1 MKFNPTLLFI
11 SLIFVTCSKQK
22 GILPTDLTC
31 EYLENPTVVDV
42 SQPRLSWINLAQHDE
57 RNQYQTAY
65 QVRVATSESE
75 LSDPDLWDSEK
86 VESDQSFR
94 VTYKGKEL
102 TSGQDCWWQVR
113 VWDKNDQP
121 SAWSKP
127 AYWGMGL
134 LDTADWQATWIGV
147 PWQGEEALPIP
158 EGGPNAILDTFPPAA
173 PMLRK
178 SFRISKDIKRAKAY
192 VTGLGYFEF
201 YVNGKKMGDEVL
213 IPNQTNY
220 GKRPGL
226 EDQYIPVDDNFKEYK
241 VMYLVYDLTNNLT
254 PGENVIGSILGNGF
268 YNPAKFWTSPYG
280 TPRFYGQV
288 EIEYM
293 DGTKEIIASDLSWK
307 TAKSPILFD
316 MVYYG
321 EKYDARLEQEGWS
334 APGFDDKEWENVVER
349 IAPYG
354 KLVAHTAHP
363 DKITETFKPIS
374 IEKKNDSVHVVDFGT
389 EISGWVRL
397 NNVTGPAGHQIDI
410 DFISNLYS
418 GENSY
423 IFGGEGKENY
433 APRFNWFVFS
443 AIEITNWPGEL
454 KEEHLTAEAIN
465 TYVEETGVFE
475 TSNQLF
481 NDINKIWKRSQ
492 TDNMHG
498 GLASDCPHRERSG
511 YTGDGQVACVTVMH
525 NFDARNFYQK
535 WIQDMLGAQN
545 VDNGYVPNGA
555 PWQRGC
561 GGGVPWGAAMSV
573 MPWNFYVQYG
583 ALDMLEDNYE
593 GMKEHVEW
601 MKKWVD
607 EDGIMF
613 SMEPDKDDPVMWMNL
628 GEWAAPTGRNSIPQS
643 MVHTFYYWRCADFTA
658 KAGAAL
664 GQNDEAKVYTTL
676 AEQTREAFH
685 QAFYDSINGTYG
697 NYGGNV
703 LALTMGVPEDQ
714 YGKVVKALEKNVENN
729 DRHLDTGIFGTR
741 FFFEVLA
748 NNGLNHLAYAAMNQ
762 KTQPSFGHWLEQGS
776 TTTREQWDD
785 SGSHNHPMFGGGLVW
800 FYQNLAGMKAD
811 PQVPGYKHI
820 IFKPQPIS
828 SMNFVKYS
836 YETSYG
842 QAGIKW
848 ENKDASFSMNV
859 EVPVGSYATVYIPN
873 ESKKQV
879 KERGNPISDND
890 AIKSLGNENGYS
902 IYEVKSGEY
911 EFMIE
916 VGR

>member
-1 MKFNPTLLFI
+1 MKVIQILLFSI
-11 SLIFVTCSKQK
+11 ILIGCSDS
-22 GILPTDLTC
+22 GVSPIDLTC
-31 EYLENPTVVDV
+31 EYLKDPTVVDV
-42 SQPRLSWINLAQHDE
+42 ANPRLSWINISIDNE
-57 RNQYQTAY
+57 RDQRQTAY
-65 QVRVATSESE
+65 QIRVASSKSGLT
-75 LSDPDLWDSEK
+75 DPDLWDSEK
-86 VESDQSFR
+86 VSSEKSFR
-94 VTYKGKEL
+94 VHYKGSALK
-102 TSGQDCWWQVR
+102 SGQDCWWQVR
-113 VWDKNDQP
+113 TWDKNDKP
-121 SAWSKP
+121 SEWSKP

-134 LDTADWQATWIGV
+134 LQETDWTATWIGV

-158 EGGPNAILDTFPPAA
+158 PGGPNAILDTFPPPA

-178 SFRISKDIKRAKAY
+178 SFEISKKISRAKAY

-226 EDQYIPVDDNFKEYK
+226 EDQYIPVADNFREYK
-241 VMYLVYDLTNNLT
+241 VMYLTYDITNELKQ
-254 PGENVIGSILGNGF
+254 GENVIGSILGNGF

-280 TPRFYGQV
+280 SPRFFGQV
-288 EIEYM
+288 DIEYA

-307 TAKSPILFD
+307 ADKSPILMD

-321 EKYDARLEQEGWS
+321 EKYDARLEQQGWS
-334 APGFDDKEWENVVER
+334 APGFDDSEWIQVVKR
-349 IAPYG
+349 AAPYG

-363 DKITETFKPIS
+363 DKITESFKPLS
-374 IEKKNDSVHVVDFGT
+374 IKKKNDSVHVVDFGT

-397 NNVTGPAGHQIDI
+397 NNVNGPAGHQIDI
-410 DFISNLYS
+410 DFLSNQYS
-418 GENSY
+418 GENAY
-423 IFGGEGKENY
+423 IFSGKGKENY

-454 KEEHLTAEAIN
+454 KKEHLTAEAVN
-465 TYVEETGVFE
+465 TYVEETGTFE
-475 TSNQLF
+475 TSNKLF

-511 YTGDGQVACVTVMH
+511 YTGDGQVACLTVMH

-535 WIQDMLGAQN
+535 WIQDILGAQN

-561 GGGVPWGAAMSV
+561 GGGVPWGAAMSI
-573 MPWNFYVQYG
+573 MPWHFYVQYG

-593 GMKEHVEW
+593 GMKAHVEW

-607 EDGIMF
+607 EKGIMF
-613 SMEPDKDDPVMWMNL
+613 SKEPNEDDPVVWMNL

-643 MVHTFYYWRCADFTA
+643 MVHTFYFWRCADFTA
-658 KAGAAL
+658 KAAKAL
-664 GQNDEAKVYTTL
+664 GQEAESTQYASL
-676 AEQTREAFH
+676 AESTRK
-685 QAFYDSINGTYG
+685 AFYQEFYDAEKGTYG

-714 YGKVVKALEKNVENN
+714 RQKVVAALEKNVENN

-748 NNGLNHLAYAAMNQ
+748 ENGLNHLAYAAMNQ
-762 KTQPSFGHWLEQGS
+762 KTEPSFGRWLELGS
-776 TTTREQWDD
+776 TTTREHWNED
-785 SGSHNHPMFGGGLVW
+785 GSHNHPMFGGGIVW
-800 FYQNLAGMKAD
+800 FYRNLAGMKAD
-811 PQVPGYKHI
+811 PSQPGYKHI

-828 SMNFVKYS
+828 TMDFVKYR
-836 YETSYG
+836 YKTSFG
-842 QAGIKW
+842 DAGIHW
-848 ENKDASFSMNV
+848 QNKPDAFTMKV
-859 EVPVGSYATVYIPN
+859 EVPVGSKATIYLPSSPNSKVTESGIQVTSIKEISILEAIDGYKVY
-873 ESKKQV
+873 EVGS
-879 KERGNPISDND
+879 G
-890 AIKSLGNENGYS
+890 
-902 IYEVKSGEY
+902 IYE
-911 EFMIE
+911 FR
-916 VGR
+916 VGN